1 MLSFCRAP
9 PLHLTPSDLDYN
21 PFSRQRQ
28 ERFMQAFIPRVL
40 ALAPLNCALN
50 VLKHCRVSVQIVQVK
65 KQFFSQATGTTV
77 VALQTRQGSKEAA
90 ARYASSVDAN
100 VAGR

>member
-1 MLSFCRAP
+1 
-9 PLHLTPSDLDYN
+9 
-21 PFSRQRQ
+21 
-28 ERFMQAFIPRVL
+28 MQAFLRVL
-40 ALAPLNCALN
+40 ALAPLNHALN
-50 VLKHCRVSVQIVQVK
+50 VLKHCRVSVQILQVK

-77 VALQTRQGSKEAA
+77 AALRTGQGSKE

>member
-1 MLSFCRAP
+1 
-9 PLHLTPSDLDYN
+9 
-21 PFSRQRQ
+21 
-28 ERFMQAFIPRVL
+28 MQTFLRVL
-40 ALAPLNCALN
+40 ALAPLINHAPN
-50 VLKHCRVSVQIVQVK
+50 VLKHSRVSVQIVQVK

-77 VALQTRQGSKEAA
+77 AALQRGQGSKE